1 MAGGTAGAI
10 ASAIANP
17 SDLMKVRLQT
27 DGMAK
32 DEAGKLLPKR
42 YTGMVNC
49 FMTIVKEEG
58 VLALWT
64 VRWLAFVRVRVGPG
78 LGLGLGF
85 GLVLGRV
92 TAIIEEEGV
101 PALWTVRWPAAG
113 RCPAPARHGREEE
126 AANPNPSPSLAP
138 DPRAA

>member
-1 MAGGTAGAI
+1 MSRHADAAPPPLVLAGAYSRSARATAAGIKAGEPVPLWKKIVAGGAAGAV

-42 YTGMVNC
+42 YTGMANC

-58 VLALWT
+58 VVALWT
-64 VRWLAFVRVRVGPG
+64 
-78 LGLGLGF
+78 
-85 GLVLGRV
+85 
-92 TAIIEEEGV
+92 
-101 PALWTVRWPAAG
+101 
-113 RCPAPARHGREEE
+113 ARRELPS
-126 AANPNPSPSLAP
+126 NPNPSPYP
-138 DPRAA
+138 QPQPRPQPQP

>member
-1 MAGGTAGAI
+1 MCRRTTPTPHHHSLALTRVRSRRARAATAAGIKAGEPVPLWKKIVAGGAAGAV

-49 FMTIVKEEG
+49 FMTVVKQEG

-64 VRWLAFVRVRVGPG
+64 VRQKRPR
-78 LGLGLGF
+78 
-85 GLVLGRV
+85 
-92 TAIIEEEGV
+92 TA
-101 PALWTVRWPAAG
+101 
-113 RCPAPARHGREEE
+113 APT
-126 AANPNPSPSLAP
+126 PNQP
-138 DPRAA
+138 DQPNRPQP

>member
-1 MAGGTAGAI
+1 MPLWKKIVAGGAAGAV

-58 VLALWT
+58 VFALWT
-64 VRWLAFVRVRVGPG
+64 
-78 LGLGLGF
+78 
-85 GLVLGRV
+85 
-92 TAIIEEEGV
+92 
-101 PALWTVRWPAAG
+101 
-113 RCPAPARHGREEE
+113 ARRELPS
-126 AANPNPSPSLAP
+126 NPNPSPYP
-138 DPRAA
+138 QPQPRPQPQP